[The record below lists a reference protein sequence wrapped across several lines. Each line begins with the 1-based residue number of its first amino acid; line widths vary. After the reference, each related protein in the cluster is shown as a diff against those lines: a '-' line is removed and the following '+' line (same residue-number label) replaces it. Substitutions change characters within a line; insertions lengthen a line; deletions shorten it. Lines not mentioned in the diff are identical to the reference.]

1 MARALDQAELMEV
14 VGKALQ
20 TLNKRIRIDL
30 AILFG
35 SYSQDEADSWSD
47 IDLAVISPDFERMS
61 LQEQMA
67 LITQIWHING
77 LWVQIHPFT
86 PKDLAEARPTNF
98 LGHLLRVGQI
108 VYRKDVNV

>member
-1 MARALDQAELMEV
+1 MPRALNQAELRKV

-20 TLNKRIRIDL
+20 VLSKKIQIDL

-35 SYSQDEADSWSD
+35 SYSRGKADSWSD
-47 IDLAVISPDFERMS
+47 IDLAVVSPDFERMN
-61 LQEQMA
+61 LQEQVA

-108 VYRKDVNV
+108 VYRRGANV